1 VVKDAITEGVSAM
14 ASPARKLKER
24 ADNSADPITR
34 LSEVTDKMHGLLM
47 DRADAL
53 MGCVEGSPEEAEL
66 AALTDV
72 IEAYERQRW
81 PEGRIPGGKG

>member
-1 VVKDAITEGVSAM
+1 MPSAAKKTTARSSNPTEALSH
-14 ASPARKLKER
+14 L
-24 ADNSADPITR
+24 AD
-34 LSEVTDKMHGLLM
+34 VTDRMHGLLM

-66 AALTDV
+66 ALLTDI

-81 PEGRIPGGKG
+81 PDGKIPGGKG

>member
-1 VVKDAITEGVSAM
+1 M

-24 ADNSADPITR
+24 ADNSADAVTR
-34 LSEVTDKMHGLLM
+34 LSEVTDKMYGLLM

-72 IEAYERQRW
+72 IEA
-81 PEGRIPGGKG
+81 